1 MTRLPYSAALIL
13 RVISVLSC
21 PEETFMLQVCR
32 PVFVLAFLLTA
43 LSSQTEA
50 APVTLDF
57 EGLSEFTTVTTQFPG
72 VTFSNATV
80 LTAGSSLNEFEF
92 PPFSGQ
98 NVVFDDGGAM
108 TVSFAT
114 AITSFSGYFTYTVP
128 LTLTAF
134 DASNNAIA
142 SVSSS
147 FGSNLALSGELG
159 SLPLELLSLSSAT
172 GFFSVLISGDAFGGS
187 FVVDDVTFET
197 PSTSTPVP
205 EPGTFSLL
213 ASGVVLFG
221 YRCRRSRKINGDPS
235 AMRG

>member
-1 MTRLPYSAALIL
+1 MWR
-13 RVISVLSC
+13 
-21 PEETFMLQVCR
+21 VCR
-32 PVFVLAFLLTA
+32 QVFVLAFLLTA

-50 APVTLDF
+50 APITLDF
-57 EGLSEFTTVTTQFPG
+57 EGLSEFTTITTQFPG

-80 LTAGSSLNEFEF
+80 LTAGSSLNELEF

-108 TVSFAT
+108 TVSFAS
-114 AITSFSGYFTYTVP
+114 AITSLSGYFTYTAP

-134 DASNNAIA
+134 DASNNVIA

-172 GFFSVLISGDAFGGS
+172 GFVSVLISGDAMGGS
-187 FVVDDVTFET
+187 FVVDDVTFDTESA
-197 PSTSTPVP
+197 PTPVP
-205 EPGTFSLL
+205 EPGSLSLL
-213 ASGVVLFG
+213 ASGVALLG
-221 YRCRRSRKINGDPS
+221 LRRRRSR
-235 AMRG
+235 M

>member
-1 MTRLPYSAALIL
+1 MRP
-13 RVISVLSC
+13 
-21 PEETFMLQVCR
+21 VCR
-32 PVFVLAFLLTA
+32 LVFVLACLLGA
-43 LSSQTEA
+43 LSSQAEA

-57 EGLSEFTTVTTQFPG
+57 EALSEFESVTTQFPG

-98 NVVFDDGGAM
+98 NVVFDNGGAM
-108 TVSFAT
+108 TVSFAS
-114 AITSFSGYFTYTVP
+114 AITSFSGYFTYAAP

-147 FGSNLALSGELG
+147 FGSNLALSGEPD
-159 SLPLELLSLSSAT
+159 SVPLERLSLSSAT
-172 GFFSVLISGDAFGGS
+172 GFFSVLISGDALGGS
-187 FVVDDVTFET
+187 FVVDDVTFDT
-197 PSTSTPVP
+197 PSTPTPVS
-205 EPGTFSLL
+205 EPGTLSLL

-221 YRCRRSRKINGDPS
+221 CRRRRSR
-235 AMRG
+235 R